1 MSRRVLPLGIV
12 RQRAWGIEIMTESK
26 LEYLTEKLVEQ
37 AEYIAE
43 SMAIIARELEALNK
57 KGLFVEAVLD
67 NPGHKALRVTNT

>member
-1 MSRRVLPLGIV
+1 MSRKGLPLGII

-26 LEYLTEKLVEQ
+26 LEYLAEKLVEQ
-37 AEYIAE
+37 ADYIAD
-43 SMAIIARELEALNK
+43 SLATIARELEALNK